1 MRTARSFNEVFRGV
15 FNDAPSEIGKILS
28 VDLSSQPDIP
38 AETKI
43 ESVEP
48 LEPQESDKSLF
59 DLCDRAVWLLGTLG
73 SAVNGLREAFHYR
86 YIDQMGKEK
95 KFTFVPYK
103 DGSKTEFDLSRI
115 GDDSGGPESG
125 EELDNFYIDFLSD
138 FDQFRSGLTLA
149 DTGQPLYSELVDH
162 IQKIREKIAEE
173 YSNIQ
178 DMYKRGVL
186 GNTPQVQKKRVV
198 EYIRPVNVAQKI
210 LLDSDLAQ
218 PFYFGKNAFTPVNP
232 TDYLDPKLVTG
243 TTTKTLKM
251 GFSEALKRSRQ
262 KDALYMSIVKQ

>member
-138 FDQFRSGLTLA
+138 FDQFRSGLTLV
-149 DTGQPLYSELVDH
+149 DTGQPLYRELVDH

-173 YSNIQ
+173 YN
-178 DMYKRGVL
+178 VL
-186 GNTPQVQKKRVV
+186 RLSQQQPT
-198 EYIRPVNVAQKI
+198 
-210 LLDSDLAQ
+210 LLSYQEAKQNRL
-218 PFYFGKNAFTPVNP
+218 KN
-232 TDYLDPKLVTG
+232 
-243 TTTKTLKM
+243 
-251 GFSEALKRSRQ
+251 
-262 KDALYMSIVKQ
+262 